1 MKVTIKVAAFIGAFA
16 ATTAFAQ
23 SASDQVIRG
32 LQEQGFTRVEVRN
45 GATQMKVEA
54 IRNNQK
60 VELVYDLATG
70 DLLKQEVERVGRN
83 DNTTPGVEVRS
94 QDRDFVRADDD
105 DDDDDDYDD
114 DHDDDADD
122 DHDDDGDDHDADD
135 DHDDDDGDDGD
146 DDGDDSD
153 DDADSEG
160 HGESDSDDDS
170 DSESDSDSDNDSDGD
185 SDSDSD
191 GDSDGDS
198 DSDSDS
204 DDD

>member
-105 DDDDDDYDD
+105 DDDDDDDYDD
-114 DHDDDADD
+114 DHDDDDD
-122 DHDDDGDDHDADD
+122 DGDDHDDDDDGDDHDAND

-160 HGESDSDDDS
+160 HGESDSDG
-170 DSESDSDSDNDSDGD
+170 DSDNDSGND

>member
-105 DDDDDDYDD
+105 DDDDDDDYDD
-114 DHDDDADD
+114 DHDDDDDDGD

-160 HGESDSDDDS
+160 HGESDSDGD
-170 DSESDSDSDNDSDGD
+170 SDSDSDNDSDGD

-191 GDSDGDS
+191 GESDGDS